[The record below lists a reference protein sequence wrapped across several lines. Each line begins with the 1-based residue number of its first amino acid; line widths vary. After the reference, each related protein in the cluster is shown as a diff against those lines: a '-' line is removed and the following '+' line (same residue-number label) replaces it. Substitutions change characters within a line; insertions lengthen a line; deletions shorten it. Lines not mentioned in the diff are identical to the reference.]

1 MQTMQTIR
9 TDVIT
14 SCWEEMRCRESS
26 DQTGISCLK
35 QDWETKCLLLKQRPW
50 DVTSR
55 ILSKEPT
62 IEKRP
67 YLDLAETRVRDGI
80 SSIKYLPREMNW
92 APTVC
97 HITFILYL
105 FLRGKV
111 AQTWPT
117 KLQILA
123 MNLVSHP
130 FCRASRLVFLFFF
143 AEYTFGSSS
152 FLYSV
157 ALRANKYF
165 IWKEMRLDGLM
176 MMSLLSCISTPKN

>member
-55 ILSKEPT
+55 SLSKEPT

-143 AEYTFGSSS
+143 SEYTFGSFS
-152 FLYSV
+152 FLISLAV
-157 ALRANKYF
+157 HANKYF
-165 IWKEMRLDGLM
+165 FLKEMRVDGLM

>member
-1 MQTMQTIR
+1 MIRWLESKHTSLNSIRERNCLNQKSPFLHRNSLQISIYHMQTMQTIR
-9 TDVIT
+9 TDIIT

-50 DVTSR
+50 DVTS
-55 ILSKEPT
+55 
-62 IEKRP
+62 
-67 YLDLAETRVRDGI
+67 
-80 SSIKYLPREMNW
+80 REMNW

-130 FCRASRLVFLFFF
+130 FCRASRLVFLFFCRIHF
-143 AEYTFGSSS
+143 WF
-152 FLYSV
+152 FLFSI
-157 ALRANKYF
+157 F
-165 IWKEMRLDGLM
+165 
-176 MMSLLSCISTPKN
+176 CSTSRH

>member
-1 MQTMQTIR
+1 MHSIRERNCLNQKSPFLHRNSLQISIYLMQTMQTIR

-55 ILSKEPT
+55 SLSKEPT
-62 IEKRP
+62 IEKRS

-130 FCRASRLVFLFFF
+130 FCRASRLVFLFFCRIHF
-143 AEYTFGSSS
+143 WF
-152 FLYSV
+152 FLFSI
-157 ALRANKYF
+157 F
-165 IWKEMRLDGLM
+165 
-176 MMSLLSCISTPKN
+176 CSTSRQ

>member
-55 ILSKEPT
+55 SLSKEPT

-67 YLDLAETRVRDGI
+67 YLDLAETWVRDGI

-92 APTVC
+92 APSVC
-97 HITFILYL
+97 HITFFFIFSWEAKSRRLGRQSCKSWQWIWSPTL
-105 FLRGKV
+105 FVELHG
-111 AQTWPT
+111 
-117 KLQILA
+117 
-123 MNLVSHP
+123 SF
-130 FCRASRLVFLFFF
+130 FCFF
-143 AEYTFGSSS
+143 AEYSFGSSS

-157 ALRANKYF
+157 ALRANMYF
-165 IWKEMRLDGLM
+165 IWKEMRVDGLM